1 MEGII
6 AASVFLHSQGHQRR
20 IHDIRDG
27 SAHTPTAADL
37 VRCREGTRWAK
48 NGPYDRRVA
57 ARSAPELATLRAQ
70 SIKRSASGVSVRSL
84 TVMNPTGAG
93 GDNALTGR
101 TLRRIPLPP
110 KRMTEAGTR
119 PSQRPVS
126 IRRM

>member
-93 GDNALTGR
+93 GECVLTGN
-101 TLRRIPLPP
+101 TLMRIASPP
-110 KRMTEAGTR
+110 KRITEAGVGAR
-119 PSQRPVS
+119 PRP
-126 IRRM
+126 RFAH